1 MPIIGAA
8 LIISG
13 LYLLTVYVLENF
25 QITKAM
31 QFSFAAAGSIL
42 AFGLGEFVRKK
53 IDQVGRAL
61 NAIGLV
67 GGYLTIVSG
76 SETFG
81 VYPDT
86 LMVPLFFALSLVNVG
101 IGWYRKDQPLALM
114 GVTAAF
120 FSSAMVADRNLLL
133 PALGS
138 ASTLIAMAITWRQR
152 WAGAAVLGTVC
163 SWILCVS
170 LISLDSFLATSL
182 DTILRTLL
190 VTAIGVGWM
199 VVVRRVKQDAVPDIS
214 PFVGMAFALSLTLWY
229 RKPGDHS
236 VVIAGGIVAYALS
249 TILIYSKIR
258 TIGLMALACSLIG
271 FGLPVT
277 LGGQIRDWSFFIQ
290 AILYCFLVWKSSRLF
305 IIPFLAAALSTLSI
319 SRVFYEVGNDR
330 LFRIFGMESA
340 AFVGLMALLA
350 FIAYLGMWRSPAWEE
365 KSAEEYIDGFYW
377 LAFLLPLVGYGV
389 MLSVMKWGQSIIS
402 DSSSIPLGV
411 TAAIGIIAGFS
422 LQRVGIRI
430 AAWAFILCLLMSLYF
445 NEVSKLTALQK
456 IGVFVVFGALCL
468 VAASFYFK
476 RAQAMTGTV
485 KEQD

>member
-1 MPIIGAA
+1 MSDSVETRLQKLEDEVAELRAALDSVAQAPAVQPPPLPPPLVGVPNPLAYPQYTQPAAPQFSRPATPNVIPYPWQYYGPPKPPVSSEQAEVDFGKKAMPIIGAA

-152 WAGAAVLGTVC
+152 
-163 SWILCVS
+163 
-170 LISLDSFLATSL
+170 
-182 DTILRTLL
+182 
-190 VTAIGVGWM
+190 
-199 VVVRRVKQDAVPDIS
+199 
-214 PFVGMAFALSLTLWY
+214 
-229 RKPGDHS
+229 
-236 VVIAGGIVAYALS
+236 
-249 TILIYSKIR
+249 
-258 TIGLMALACSLIG
+258 
-271 FGLPVT
+271 
-277 LGGQIRDWSFFIQ
+277 
-290 AILYCFLVWKSSRLF
+290 
-305 IIPFLAAALSTLSI
+305 
-319 SRVFYEVGNDR
+319 
-330 LFRIFGMESA
+330 
-340 AFVGLMALLA
+340 
-350 FIAYLGMWRSPAWEE
+350 
-365 KSAEEYIDGFYW
+365 
-377 LAFLLPLVGYGV
+377 
-389 MLSVMKWGQSIIS
+389 
-402 DSSSIPLGV
+402 
-411 TAAIGIIAGFS
+411 
-422 LQRVGIRI
+422 
-430 AAWAFILCLLMSLYF
+430 
-445 NEVSKLTALQK
+445 
-456 IGVFVVFGALCL
+456 
-468 VAASFYFK
+468 
-476 RAQAMTGTV
+476 
-485 KEQD
+485 